1 MVSKVKRVLMYKIHF
16 SKPVLR
22 KSVPFEQSEY
32 EIYDVQGNS
41 TENILPINLVFG
53 NVDVNY
59 QIWSLFFTQSNYKVH
74 VKEMMTDQ
82 SYSTECQNYM
92 VFLQQQKIYFFY
104 ARTLMSKS
112 TPMFSIVCFQFT

>member
-1 MVSKVKRVLMYKIHF
+1 MVSKVKRILMYKIHF

-53 NVDVNY
+53 SVEVNY
-59 QIWSLFFTQSNYKVH
+59 QI
-74 VKEMMTDQ
+74 
-82 SYSTECQNYM
+82 
-92 VFLQQQKIYFFY
+92 
-104 ARTLMSKS
+104 
-112 TPMFSIVCFQFT
+112 